1 MPMILCMDSPEK
13 SERRSSRRIVLSPER
28 PVYLQ
33 AVHDGKELRMVVE
46 NLSMSGA
53 LLMCPVIY
61 GSLHKG
67 QCIPNA
73 ELVLS
78 GMNIQR
84 VNVIVWWQ
92 VWPRIGVQF
101 HDLSADVALQIPE
114 LLETLKLKV

>member
-1 MPMILCMDSPEK
+1 
-13 SERRSSRRIVLSPER
+13 
-28 PVYLQ
+28 
-33 AVHDGKELRMVVE
+33 MVVE

-61 GSLHKG
+61 ESLHNG

-78 GMNIQR
+78 SMNIQR

-92 VWPRIGVQF
+92 IWPRIGVQF
-101 HDLSADVALQIPE
+101 HDLSADVALQISE
-114 LLETLKLKV
+114 LLDTLNKV